1 MLTRSPADEAKAQRD
16 AGRNAASIFE
26 SLMTHGCSKEVA
38 AWALSHA
45 GFSAAEV
52 AKAKKSYK

>member
-16 AGRNAASIFE
+16 AGRNATSIFE
-26 SLMTHGCSKEVA
+26 MLVIRGCSKEVA
-38 AWALSHA
+38 AWALAHA

-52 AKAKKSYK
+52 AKAKKAYR